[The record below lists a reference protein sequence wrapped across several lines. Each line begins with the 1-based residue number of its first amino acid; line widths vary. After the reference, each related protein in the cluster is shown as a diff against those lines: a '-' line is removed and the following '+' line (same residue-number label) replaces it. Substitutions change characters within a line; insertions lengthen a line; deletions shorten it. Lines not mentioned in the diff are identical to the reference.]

1 MEKIGTEWEEYQSK
15 LITNRIEIYDED
27 GITLRDVIDS
37 SGFKGIRWRD
47 EYVAGSWVSAS
58 GAAAPDSV
66 AYTIGGIPYTM
77 LSFDGGNTEE
87 RIANSFEIPHDAAL
101 DELNSEELTIEW
113 HVHFMPSTTSSGTV
127 KWFLD
132 YCYIPPSLGPVT
144 QQSVSISQEVLTNQ
158 QYYHFIK
165 GVNIPKPSSN
175 YQIGGVI
182 LFNLRRTP
190 TDTEDTY
197 ANDAIL
203 VKTALHVPVN
213 DSGSRERYIK

>member
-1 MEKIGTEWEEYQSK
+1 
-15 LITNRIEIYDED
+15 
-27 GITLRDVIDS
+27 
-37 SGFKGIRWRD
+37 
-47 EYVAGSWVSAS
+47 
-58 GAAAPDSV
+58 
-66 AYTIGGIPYTM
+66 M

-87 RIANSFEIPHDAAL
+87 RIANSFEIPHDVAL
-101 DELNSEELTIEW
+101 SELNSEELTIEW
-113 HVHFMPSTTSSGTV
+113 HVHFMPSTITTGTV

-144 QQSVSISQEVLTNQ
+144 QQSLSISHKILANQ

-165 GVNIPKPSSN
+165 GVNIPKPLSD

-190 TDTEDTY
+190 TDTGDTY
-197 ANDAIL
+197 TSDAIL

-213 DSGSRERYIK
+213 DSGSRQRYIK

>member
-1 MEKIGTEWEEYQSK
+1 
-15 LITNRIEIYDED
+15 
-27 GITLRDVIDS
+27 
-37 SGFKGIRWRD
+37 
-47 EYVAGSWVSAS
+47 
-58 GAAAPDSV
+58 
-66 AYTIGGIPYTM
+66 
-77 LSFDGGNTEE
+77 
-87 RIANSFEIPHDAAL
+87 
-101 DELNSEELTIEW
+101 
-113 HVHFMPSTTSSGTV
+113 MPSTTSSGTV

-144 QQSVSISQEVLTNQ
+144 QQSISISQEVLANQ

-190 TDTEDTY
+190 TNTEDTY

-213 DSGSRERYIK
+213 DSGSREMYIK